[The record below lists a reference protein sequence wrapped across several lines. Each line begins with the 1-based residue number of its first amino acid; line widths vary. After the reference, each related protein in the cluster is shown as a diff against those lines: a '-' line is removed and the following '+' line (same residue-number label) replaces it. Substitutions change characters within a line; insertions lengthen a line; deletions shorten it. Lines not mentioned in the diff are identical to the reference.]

1 MNPANYHPLREI
13 LKNQI
18 DFDTLSRSDK
28 IKLFVCAS
36 NVFTNRLR
44 VFDLSDISVD
54 GVVASPASRRNF
66 KPSGSTGNFT
76 GTGAIWETR
85 RSFLSLTTVSR
96 STCSHHGQSHSY
108 RADAQQRASHSRPHK
123 HSELQL
129 QPDAEMRAINFAKA
143 ASGPMSS
150 CVTIS
155 KRSARA
161 RRPRSSSVSCESL
174 CASNGFC
181 RVFYDSW
188 V

>member
-36 NVFTNRLR
+36 NV
-44 VFDLSDISVD
+44 
-54 GVVASPASRRNF
+54 
-66 KPSGSTGNFT
+66 
-76 GTGAIWETR
+76 
-85 RSFLSLTTVSR
+85 
-96 STCSHHGQSHSY
+96 
-108 RADAQQRASHSRPHK
+108 
-123 HSELQL
+123 
-129 QPDAEMRAINFAKA
+129 
-143 ASGPMSS
+143 
-150 CVTIS
+150 TIS
-155 KRSARA
+155 KRSAGA
-161 RRPRSSSVSCESL
+161 RQPRSSSVSCESL